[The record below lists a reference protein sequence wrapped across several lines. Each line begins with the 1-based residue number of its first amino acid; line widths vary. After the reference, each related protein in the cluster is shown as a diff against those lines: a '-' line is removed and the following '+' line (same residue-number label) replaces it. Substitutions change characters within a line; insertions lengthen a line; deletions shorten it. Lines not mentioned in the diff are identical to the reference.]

1 MAKIKSAWEIAMER
15 TENLDIDPVKLKND
29 VLIKKGKQLAGKFL
43 NDITYHESELKS
55 ELKKMNDEDK
65 NLVLE
70 GIKSII
76 LINIALPN
84 NDLYQDKNA
93 RLKELALLI
102 KKNDNTMASEAIAQL
117 DTFYKQYFD
126 NQDDLVEQLK
136 KQFEPQLQQKSSQL
150 SKQYGQEV
158 HLSAEQDPE
167 IMKIIQQQVK
177 KLQDQYTQTLNT
189 FKEQISK
196 SL

>member
-29 VLIKKGKQLAGKFL
+29 ALIKKGKQLAGKFL
-43 NDITYHESELKS
+43 NDITYHESKLKS

-177 KLQDQYTQTLNT
+177 KLEDQYTQTLNT